1 MHCKGLC
8 IALEA
13 ISAHFCQVQMK
24 RSYRLLILSHSIF
37 LTTVVFLIASFSSLT
52 LSAEKGP
59 PNILFILADD
69 LGYGD
74 VGCYNPKS
82 KVPTPHLDQLALD
95 GIRFTDAHS
104 PSTVCPPTRYSVL
117 TGRMAFRTGMRGVF
131 TGAGGPCMIEEGR
144 MTIGGMLQE
153 RGYKTALFG
162 KWHVGMT
169 FYDKGGK
176 PINKNGLEAVKRID
190 YSRVIPDAPVHRG
203 FDFFY
208 GSVCCPTTDWLYAFI
223 EGDRIP
229 VPPTKI
235 IDRGPLPK
243 HPYSQD
249 NRPGMIAPG
258 YKMEEIDLQFLDK
271 SLEFLDQ
278 HAKAKDKSPFFL
290 FHSTQAVHLPSFPA
304 DQFKG
309 KTKAG
314 PHGDFIFELD
324 HIVGELLGALDKHG
338 FTDNTLVIF
347 SSDNGPEV
355 PTVLS
360 MRNDYKHD
368 GARPWR
374 GVKRD
379 NWEGG
384 HRVPFIA
391 RWPGK
396 IKPGST
402 SSQTLCLTDLMATCA
417 AITGAKIPEKAGE
430 DSVNMLPSLLSE
442 DQGKPIRKYTLHQTI
457 SLALAI
463 RSGPWKYLDHK
474 GSGGNNYTRAGRWG
488 MKKYIVPEKAPQAP
502 GQLYNLNSDPG
513 ETENLYYKNP
523 EIVKELKEKLEQFKK
538 SGRSA
543 PLS

>member
-1 MHCKGLC
+1 MHYKGLC

-13 ISAHFCQVQMK
+13 ISDHFCQVQMK

-52 LSAEKGP
+52 LSAEKDP

-104 PSTVCPPTRYSVL
+104 PSTVCTPTRYSVL

-169 FYDKGGK
+169 FHDKKGR

-190 YSRVIPDAPVHRG
+190 YSRPIPDAPIHRG

-271 SLEFLDQ
+271 SLEFLDR
-278 HAKAKDKSPFFL
+278 HAKAKEKAPFFL

-304 DQFKG
+304 GQFKG

-324 HIVGELLGALDKHG
+324 YIVGELLGALDKHG
-338 FTDNTLVIF
+338 LTDNTLVIF

-360 MRNDYKHD
+360 MRNDHKHD

-402 SSQTLCLTDLMATCA
+402 SAQTLCLTDLMATCA
-417 AITGAKIPEKAGE
+417 AITGAEIPEKAGE
-430 DSVNMLPSLLSE
+430 DSVNMLPALLSE

-463 RSGPWKYLDHK
+463 RRGPWKYLDHK

-488 MKKYIVPEKAPQAP
+488 MKQYIVPEKAPQAP

-513 ETENLYYKNP
+513 ETENMYYKNP